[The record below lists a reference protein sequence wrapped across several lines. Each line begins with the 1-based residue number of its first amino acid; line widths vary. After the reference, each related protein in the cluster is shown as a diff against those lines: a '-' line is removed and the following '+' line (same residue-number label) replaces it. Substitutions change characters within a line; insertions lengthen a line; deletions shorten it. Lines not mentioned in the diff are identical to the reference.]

1 MPTNLLNLPAYTVT
15 RVDETDH
22 DYHVYVTVA
31 DAPSVCRQCGS
42 TAIVGFGRREQL
54 VRDLPSHGK
63 RVGIY
68 VDTRRFRCR
77 TCSKTFFEPL
87 PQTDEHR
94 AMTIRLA
101 AWIGQQSLKRTFSSV
116 ADEVGVTEGAIRHV
130 FRSHVEALSQQIKFE
145 TPRWLGIDEIH
156 LIRPRGVVTNVEHN
170 TVVEI
175 LRDRNKR
182 TVINYLSGI
191 RNRDRIERVAMDMW
205 VPYRD
210 AARTI
215 LPQAQIVIDKFHVL
229 RMANDAMET
238 VRKSLRASLTARA
251 RRGLMHDRF
260 VLLKRPRDLSDQ
272 ERLLLS
278 GWLVNY
284 PELGLAYQLKEQ
296 LFEVYDASGFDDAT
310 ARLRDWRRAITP
322 EVATAFQ
329 PVVTALGN
337 WEPEIMAYFRHPI
350 TNAYTESLNN
360 LIRVTNRMGRGY
372 SFEALRAKI
381 LYTEGVQKI
390 RRPAFERRPSA
401 VCEYMSF
408 GAAAPVARLGADIS
422 TLSQFIEGGRL

>member
-1 MPTNLLNLPAYTVT
+1 
-15 RVDETDH
+15 
-22 DYHVYVTVA
+22 
-31 DAPSVCRQCGS
+31 
-42 TAIVGFGRREQL
+42 
-54 VRDLPSHGK
+54 
-63 RVGIY
+63 
-68 VDTRRFRCR
+68 
-77 TCSKTFFEPL
+77 
-87 PQTDEHR
+87 
-94 AMTIRLA
+94 MTTRLA
-101 AWIGQQSLKRTFSSV
+101 DWIGQQSLKRTFSAV

-130 FRSHVEALSQQIKFE
+130 FRAHVDALSQQIKFE

-156 LIRPRGVVTNVEHN
+156 LIKPRGVVTNVEHN

-175 LRDRNKR
+175 LSDRNKR
-182 TVINYLSGI
+182 TVINYLSSI
-191 RNRDRIERVAMDMW
+191 RNRDHIERVAMDMW

-210 AARTI
+210 AARLM
-215 LPQAQIVIDKFHVL
+215 LPQAQIVVDKFHVL
-229 RMANDAMET
+229 RMANQAMET

-260 VLLKRPRDLSDQ
+260 VLLKRHGALNDQ

-296 LFEVYDASGFDDAT
+296 LFEVYDARDFDDGMD
-310 ARLRDWRRAITP
+310 RLRAWRRAVTP

-337 WEPEIMAYFRHPI
+337 WEPEIMAYFHRPI

-408 GAAAPVARLGADIS
+408 GAAAPVSRLGADIS
-422 TLSQFIEGGRL
+422 TLSRFIEGGQI